1 MCDAGFGGAA
11 GHAPACARL
20 ELAGRGP
27 EKGAFQS
34 MGALTEG
41 SGIQAGK
48 AAECMCFAM
57 MYELPEAKHKTCA
70 RTPHLMAKA
79 ARLRQVLA

>member
-1 MCDAGFGGAA
+1 
-11 GHAPACARL
+11 
-20 ELAGRGP
+20 
-27 EKGAFQS
+27 